1 VPSFSQQ
8 QDTLERWRE
17 FPALE
22 RLDEDRVALT
32 FDDGP
37 DPDGTPAVLDALDEL
52 DLKATFFM
60 VGEQVKGAAMLARE
74 VASRGHEIALHG
86 ATHRPHRELNP
97 RDSKD
102 EPSYGLG
109 TIEAATARRPTWFRP
124 PYGVFNEHS
133 YEAVRAVGLEPV
145 YWSAWG
151 MDWETISAERILDIV
166 ERDLSPGAIVVLHD
180 SARYGHRPDVD
191 ATVAALPLIAAV
203 AAERGLALGPL
214 GGAHSSS

>member
-1 VPSFSQQ
+1 LPSFGQHL
-8 QDTLERWRE
+8 DTLALWRE
-17 FPALE
+17 FPGLE
-22 RLDEDRVALT
+22 RLDEQRVALT

-37 DPDGTPAVLDALDEL
+37 DPDGTPGVLDALEAAGL
-52 DLKATFFM
+52 HATFFL
-60 VGEQVKGAAMLARE
+60 VGEQVKAAPMLARE
-74 VASRGHEIALHG
+74 IVARGHEVALHG

-102 EPSYGLG
+102 EPAYGLG
-109 TIEAATARRPTWFRP
+109 TIEAATTRRPRWFRP

-166 ERDLSPGAIVVLHD
+166 ERDLEPGAIVVLHD
-180 SARYGHRPDVD
+180 SARYAFRPDVTPTIE
-191 ATVAALPLIAAV
+191 AIPLIAAA
-203 AAERGLALGPL
+203 AAERGLEVGPL
-214 GGAHSSS
+214 

>member
-1 VPSFSQQ
+1 LPSFSQQ

-22 RLDEDRVALT
+22 RLDDERVALT

-37 DPDGTPAVLDALDEL
+37 DPEGTPAILEALDALG
-52 DLKATFFM
+52 LKATFFM

-97 RDSKD
+97 RESKD

-109 TIEAATARRPTWFRP
+109 TIEAATARRPRWFRP

-133 YEAVRAVGLEPV
+133 YEAVKAVGLEPV

-151 MDWETISAERILDIV
+151 MDWETISAERIFDIV
-166 ERDLSPGAIVVLHD
+166 ERDLSPGAILVLHD
-180 SARYGHRPDVD
+180 SARYGHRPDVG
-191 ATVAALPLIAAV
+191 ATVEALPLIAA
-203 AAERGLALGPL
+203 AADERGLALGPL
-214 GGAHSSS
+214 

>member
-1 VPSFSQQ
+1 MPSFGQNT
-8 QDTLERWRE
+8 DTLARWRE

-37 DPDGTPAVLDALDEL
+37 DPDGTPGVLDALDAAG
-52 DLKATFFM
+52 LKATFFM
-60 VGEQVKGAAMLARE
+60 VGEQVKAAPMLARE
-74 VASRGHEIALHG
+74 VAARGHEIALHG
-86 ATHRPHRELNP
+86 ATHRSHRELGP

-102 EPSYGLG
+102 EPAYGLG
-109 TIEAATARRPTWFRP
+109 TLEAATARRPRWFRP

-166 ERDLSPGAIVVLHD
+166 EPDLAPGAILVLHD
-180 SARYGHRPDVD
+180 SARYADRPDVSP
-191 ATVAALPLIAAV
+191 TVEAIPLIAAA

-214 GGAHSSS
+214 

>member
-1 VPSFSQQ
+1 MPSFGQHL
-8 QDTLERWRE
+8 DTLARWRE
-17 FPALE
+17 FPGLE

-52 DLKATFFM
+52 GLKATFFM

-97 RDSKD
+97 RESKD

-109 TIEAATARRPTWFRP
+109 TIEAATARRPHWFRP

-133 YEAVRAVGLEPV
+133 YEAVKAVGLEPV

-151 MDWETISAERILDIV
+151 MDWETISAERIADIV
-166 ERDLSPGAIVVLHD
+166 ERDLESGAILVLHD
-180 SARYGHRPDVD
+180 SARYGHRPDIE
-191 ATVAALPLIAAV
+191 ATVAALPLIAA
-203 AAERGLALGPL
+203 AAQSRGLELGPL
-214 GGAHSSS
+214 

>member
-1 VPSFSQQ
+1 MPNLGQHLHQ
-8 QDTLERWRE
+8 LPPWRE

-22 RLDEDRVALT
+22 RLDEKRVALT

-37 DPDGTPAVLDALDEL
+37 DSDGTPGVLEALDAAG
-52 DLKATFFM
+52 LKATFFM
-60 VGEQVKGAAMLARE
+60 VGEQVKAAPMLARE
-74 VASRGHEIALHG
+74 VANRGHEIALHG

-102 EPSYGLG
+102 EPAYGLG
-109 TIEAATARRPTWFRP
+109 TLEAATARRPRWFRP

-166 ERDLSPGAIVVLHD
+166 ERDLEEGAIVVLHD
-180 SARYGHRPDVD
+180 SARYGHRPDVS
-191 ATVAALPLIAAV
+191 ATIEVIPLIAAC
-203 AAERGLALGPL
+203 AAERGLDVGPI
-214 GGAHSSS
+214 SM